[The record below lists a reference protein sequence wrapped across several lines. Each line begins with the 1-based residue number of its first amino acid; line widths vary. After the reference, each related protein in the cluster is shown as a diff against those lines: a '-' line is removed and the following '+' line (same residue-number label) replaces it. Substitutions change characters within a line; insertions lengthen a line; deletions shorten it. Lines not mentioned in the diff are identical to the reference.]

1 MSLFVRESGPI
12 SAPTIVFLHGGGV
25 SGWSWQPQIEAFPD
39 YHLLVPDLPE
49 HGRSLA
55 EAPFT
60 FPDAAARIADL
71 IRDRGHGGR
80 AHVIGLSLGAQTAIQ
95 LLAAAPDLVDH
106 ALLSGALV
114 RGLPGASLVRPTI
127 AAYMP
132 FRNIPALVRANM
144 RSSAIPADYYQPF
157 SEDTRALTTDAL
169 THTLVANMTF
179 RLPAGVGSG
188 EGGGTGDGWKQRI
201 RPDVRLCTRCPRSHP
216 RRARLCGQGRAAQLA
231 AGRSW
236 SVQLDSPRLDRGPRA
251 AG

>member
-1 MSLFVRESGPI
+1 MSLFIRESGPV

-60 FPDAAARIADL
+60 FPDAAARVAGL
-71 IRDRGHGGR
+71 IRDRGHAGR

-95 LLAAAPDLVDH
+95 LLASAPDLVDH

-114 RGLPGASLVRPTI
+114 RGLPGVSLVQPTI
-127 AAYMP
+127 TAYMP

-157 SEDTRALTTDAL
+157 NEMHSQPGGV
-169 THTLVANMTF
+169 LV
-179 RLPAGVGSG
+179 LQPH
-188 EGGGTGDGWKQRI
+188 
-201 RPDVRLCTRCPRSHP
+201 LRSNEP
-216 RRARLCGQGRAAQLA
+216 
-231 AGRSW
+231 
-236 SVQLDSPRLDRGPRA
+236 
-251 AG
+251 

>member
-1 MSLFVRESGPI
+1 MSLFVRESGPV

-60 FPDAAARIADL
+60 IPDAAERVANL

-80 AHVIGLSLGAQTAIQ
+80 AHVIGLSLGAQIAIQ
-95 LLAAAPDLVDH
+95 LLAAAPEIVDH

-114 RGLPGASLVRPTI
+114 RGLPGASLVRPYHRRVYAVSEHPGTGSGQHAI
-127 AAYMP
+127 LGHPRGLLPTVQRGYARLDDRCVDAHAGRQHDVPPAAG
-132 FRNIPALVRANM
+132 A
-144 RSSAIPADYYQPF
+144 
-157 SEDTRALTTDAL
+157 
-169 THTLVANMTF
+169 
-179 RLPAGVGSG
+179 GSG
-188 EGGGTGDGWKQRI
+188 ESGCTGDGWKPRI
-201 RPDVRLCTRCPRSHP
+201 RTDVRLCTRRCCSDPRGP
-216 RRARLCGQGRAAQLA
+216 GLCGEGCASQLA

-236 SVQLDSPRLDRGPRA
+236 LVQLDSPRLDRRPGA